1 MPYELKYQV
10 FGRDD
15 RIITRRKGFRTEK
28 SMRAFIRRL
37 EASSN
42 FCCILAYSGPQS

>member
-1 MPYELKYQV
+1 MPYVLKYQV

-15 RIITRRKGFRTEK
+15 RIITIRNCFRKEK
-28 SMRAFIRRL
+28 AMRSFILKL
-37 EASSN
+37 EAASN

>member
-1 MPYELKYQV
+1 MPFAIEYQV

-15 RIITRRKGFRTEK
+15 RIITRRKCFRTEK
-28 SMRAFIRRL
+28 AMRAFILRL

-42 FCCILAYSGPQS
+42 FYRILAYAGPHT